1 NGCTFDSGLIGTWNS
16 NAYGTIT
23 ITSNTLT
30 LGEHA
35 FQINGKSSTDW
46 TCFNDATS
54 PYIILQ
60 SELFNYFS
68 TSSYTYICMNIQAEN
83 SNSHYFYMHSPTNNQ
98 FSNERINV
106 YAATAT
112 PGNPAAA
119 LCTET
124 PSTAE
129 FISMVKIGSEENALT
144 DCPYPLHRNFTYIFN
159 EGSGDKCATNSFIS
173 ACPGQQEMNFD
184 YTKCAERIAY
194 SSEGRIG
201 CVATIDDGS
210 GTLYTSLYNYDASV
224 NGLTTFRFT
233 CAAVQGVTSGDVQ
246 VSYAQKRCDADQSY
260 SSLPS
265 DGALLTL
272 TPNETTTTTEEATTT
287 EEVTTENDETT
298 TETSTTTTESPIPI
312 LTTDSVNVGA
322 IIGGV
327 LGAILF
333 IILLLL
339 LVLYCIHRH
348 KVVAK
353 QRAIIDRRLKLFK
366 IKQAQGLDDDDRIL
380 NEPSLDPDFSHYWEA
395 PKQERIPPVEKKSIT
410 KDMMSQTEL
419 QKERKK
425 IIPPLPEPQTPT
437 PKYLPWPWRTAK
449 RASNK
454 SAFQSQTDLRKFGPI
469 PETTKECVDLA
480 DYTVSKYGLR
490 YDDTGVDGVN
500 DKISR
505 PPTRFMPISNSE
517 RNMSLSR
524 TSILS
529 RSSSVASLHR
539 SQSLFDLQTPT
550 PRRIQLSRASSLK
563 SLVTERTQTHVLM
576 SIKEKKVNYKK
587 EIPSIVKKNDA
598 SVRPVPHYMFP
609 IRSNSL
615 TKFEKAQFQNPL
627 AQPLRRSYTLL
638 RPMPNK
644 NHKVENIEVRKKPK
658 KKKMN
663 KKKKS
668 PYTVIPTPVRQITLI
683 PLTRKNVTNNKVRPL
698 KLKPKHRPPKT
709 TETNF
714 VVESPSTK
722 SPKTTESIFTQSP
735 DTIISTVNVETLHD
749 NTEYQTVSEATQ
761 YANNNVE
768 QIKADNSEF
777 QDSGIS
783 ADESSLD
790 KQQSEYEQNTR
801 TENGQTS
808 THDLNQSM
816 RESEQLKLLSMN
828 LPLKQDSTGI
838 EKDGKHKKEA
848 LKLPLLQTKQNTS
861 THPWR

>member
-1 NGCTFDSGLIGTWNS
+1 MKNCLSHTILYVVVFSTTVNGCTFDSDLIGTWNS
-16 NAYGTIT
+16 NAFGTIT

-35 FQINGKSSTDW
+35 FQINGQSSTDW

-60 SELFNYFS
+60 SELFTYFS
-68 TSSYTYICMNIQAEN
+68 TSSYAYICMNVQAEN
-83 SNSHYFYMHSPTNNQ
+83 SNSYYFYMHSPTNNQ
-98 FSNERINV
+98 FSNERIIV

-119 LCTET
+119 LCIDT

-159 EGSGDKCATNSFIS
+159 KGSGDKCTTNSFVS

-184 YTKCAERIAY
+184 YTKCAESIAY

-210 GTLYTSLYNYDASV
+210 GTLYTSLYNFDASV

-233 CAAVQGVTSGDVQ
+233 CAAVQGVSSGDVQ
-246 VSYAQKRCDADQSY
+246 VSYAQKRCDANQTYISI
-260 SSLPS
+260 LTN
-265 DGALLTL
+265 GALLRL
-272 TPNETTTTTEEATTT
+272 TPN
-287 EEVTTENDETT
+287 
-298 TETSTTTTESPIPI
+298 
-312 LTTDSVNVGA
+312 
-322 IIGGV
+322 
-327 LGAILF
+327 
-333 IILLLL
+333 
-339 LVLYCIHRH
+339 
-348 KVVAK
+348 
-353 QRAIIDRRLKLFK
+353 
-366 IKQAQGLDDDDRIL
+366 DDDEKIL

-395 PKQERIPPVEKKSIT
+395 PKQELIPPVEKKSIT

-425 IIPPLPEPQTPT
+425 IIPPLPEPQAPT

-449 RASNK
+449 RASHK

-469 PETTKECVDLA
+469 PETTQECADLA
-480 DYTVSKYGLR
+480 DYTVFKYGLK

-500 DKISR
+500 EKISR
-505 PPTRFMPISNSE
+505 PPTRFMPNTDSE
-517 RNMSLSR
+517 RIMSRSR

-539 SQSLFDLQTPT
+539 SHSLLDLKTPT

-563 SLVTERTQTHVLM
+563 SLFTERTQTHVLM
-576 SIKEKKVNYKK
+576 AIKEKKVNYKK
-587 EIPSIVKKNDA
+587 EIPSIVKKNDT

-615 TKFEKAQFQNPL
+615 TKFEKEQFQNPL
-627 AQPLRRSYTLL
+627 AKPLRRSYTLL
-638 RPMPNK
+638 RPMPNRNSK
-644 NHKVENIEVRKKPK
+644 DKNIEVRKKPK
-658 KKKMN
+658 KKKTN

-683 PLTRKNVTNNKVRPL
+683 PLTRKNVTDNKVRPL
-698 KLKPKHRPPKT
+698 KAKPKHRPPKT

-722 SPKTTESIFTQSP
+722 SPKTTESNFTQSP
-735 DTIISTVNVETLHD
+735 DTIISTVNTETLND
-749 NTEYQTVSEATQ
+749 NTEYQTISDATQ
-761 YANNNVE
+761 HANNTVE
-768 QIKADNSEF
+768 RIKADNSEF

-783 ADESSLD
+783 ADESSLG

-801 TENGQTS
+801 TENGQTPA
-808 THDLNQSM
+808 HDSNQNM
-816 RESEQLKLLSMN
+816 RVNEQLKFPSIN
-828 LPLKQDSTGI
+828 LPLKQDSPVH
-838 EKDGKHKKEA
+838 EKDGQHKEEV
-848 LKLPLLQTKQNTS
+848 LKLPHLQTKQNTS
-861 THPWR
+861 TRPWR